1 MFELSARQLS
11 NNKWVAYG
19 KILFEQV
26 MKAWQVRPQMLN
38 PH

>member
-11 NNKWVAYG
+11 NNKRVAYR
-19 KILFEQV
+19 KILFEQA
-26 MKAWQVRPQMLN
+26 MKAWQVSPKMLN